1 MITRDRQVLNTPP
14 EKWLPGV
21 LQQFLQGLPRLERL
35 HRYAQGRHDVLGR
48 QREEGLPNARL
59 ELSGK
64 DCGYRIGLA
73 YEITDIA
80 LREGRGGAASAAAL
94 DASTQTEELT
104 GRPPLQGQADPARQ
118 AEGAIVAPGGGVEL
132 QRHEDVQPLPPADAG
147 ADLPASAAE
156 PMPDASEALPP
167 LDDASAAQ

>member
-1 MITRDRQVLNTPP
+1 MQSTSSRSSRGRQLLLAAVVLVVFAVVAGI
-14 EKWLPGV
+14 W
-21 LQQFLQGLPRLERL
+21 
-35 HRYAQGRHDVLGR
+35 LGR
-48 QREEGLPNARL
+48 GASSDGSPVRGDGAA
-59 ELSGK
+59 ELTIS
-64 DCGYRIGLA
+64 
-73 YEITDIA
+73 
-80 LREGRGGAASAAAL
+80 GGAASAAAL